1 MNSYVEKLK
10 KDLSYKESFDVTFR
24 EIRTKYHHYTI
35 IFLNFLINF
44 YQLPLQLLF
53 HFLPL
58 LFPAT
63 AENCR
68 NMSISAVN
76 RSDLKCIRTVL

>member
-1 MNSYVEKLK
+1 MKNLFENIEEIQNSNLKLSFNK
-10 KDLSYKESFDVTFR
+10 KINLKERF
-24 EIRTKYHHYTI
+24 
-35 IFLNFLINF
+35 FLNFLINF

-63 AENCR
+63 VENCR
-68 NMSISAVN
+68 NMFISAVN